1 MLKGKWC
8 LVTGGGTGIGAGIAA
23 AFAQESVNLVLVE
36 CPKRADTLKATAAT
50 CIAAGAGKVETHNV
64 DLSDPVA
71 TDALATDVLARHG
84 MIDILVN
91 GAGMFDAEDMS
102 VISGDPAVYDKVI
115 GLNLSAPMRLT
126 RRLTPKMVEQNA
138 GVIINISTFTGVVPT
153 AGFSAYAAAKHGLH
167 VWSHCCSLELQPHN
181 VKVVCVQPGCT
192 LTNMTRGVA
201 DPSLKISLQDVT
213 KACRLVFR
221 PPPG

>member
-102 VISGDPAVYDKVI
+102 VISGDPAVYDKVRVLHESGSI
-115 GLNLSAPMRLT
+115 KLRCLFWRGGALHRAPRIVFVGDPDFRWALEASGSGFIRRARAFLS
-126 RRLTPKMVEQNA
+126 
-138 GVIINISTFTGVVPT
+138 
-153 AGFSAYAAAKHGLH
+153 
-167 VWSHCCSLELQPHN
+167 
-181 VKVVCVQPGCT
+181 
-192 LTNMTRGVA
+192 
-201 DPSLKISLQDVT
+201 
-213 KACRLVFR
+213 
-221 PPPG
+221 